1 MPILPRWKHRGFFQG
16 VTKTLPDFE
25 MIQHQFLGG
34 HDITIVPISDVH
46 LGSPGCME
54 QEFISFIKTVKDTPN
69 MYLVLGGD
77 LIDNGTR
84 SSVTNPFRATMPPSQ
99 QKKEM
104 ANILSEVRG
113 RILCFVPGNH
123 ERRSGKDADDD
134 PCYDIAAKL
143 DLEHLYRENI
153 AFVKIELGIKETAN
167 GAMKAGKYRPTYMLV
182 VTHGAGG
189 GILTGGAVNRGERF
203 GYVIDGMDALIVG
216 HTHKPFTTQP
226 GKIKIDPFN
235 NKVSIKPFKVI
246 SSTSWLEY
254 SGYAARGMLLPT
266 THCLHTLTLR
276 GDKKEIVVTM

>member
-1 MPILPRWKHRGFFQG
+1 MIC
-16 VTKTLPDFE
+16 TLPDFD
-25 MIQHQFLGG
+25 MIQHQFWGG

-54 QEFISFIKTVKDTPN
+54 QEFIKFIQTVKETPN
-69 MYLVLGGD
+69 VYLTLGGD
-77 LIDNGTR
+77 LIDNGTK

-104 ANILSEVRG
+104 ANILSDVRD

-134 PCYDIAAKL
+134 PMYDIAAKL

-153 AFVKIELGIKETAN
+153 AFLKIQMGEKEN
-167 GAMKAGKYRPTYMLV
+167 HKGNRNAGKYRPTYVLV
-182 VTHGAGG
+182 VTHGAS
-189 GILTGGAVNRGERF
+189 VNRGERF

-226 GKIKIDPFN
+226 GKILIDTKN
-235 NKVSIKPFKVI
+235 NKVSIRPFKVI

-254 SGYAARGMLLPT
+254 GGYAAQKMLLPT

-276 GDKKEIVVTM
+276 GDHKEIVVTM

>member
-1 MPILPRWKHRGFFQG
+1 
-16 VTKTLPDFE
+16 

-54 QEFISFIKTVKDTPN
+54 QEFISFVKTVKDTPN

-104 ANILSEVRG
+104 ANILSEVRD

-134 PCYDIAAKL
+134 PSYDIACKL
-143 DLEHLYRENI
+143 DVEDRYRENI
-153 AFVKIELGIKETAN
+153 AFLRIQMGDQSMN
-167 GAMKAGKYRPTYMLV
+167 GLTNPTYVLV

-189 GILTGGAVNRGERF
+189 GMLTGGAVNRGERF
-203 GYVIDGMDALIVG
+203 GYVLDGCDALIIG
-216 HTHKPFTTQP
+216 HTHKPYITQP
-226 GKIKIDPFN
+226 AKLAIDARN

-246 SSTSWLEY
+246 CSTSWLDWG
-254 SGYAARGMLLPT
+254 GYAAQKMLSPSSFAPQVI
-266 THCLHTLTLR
+266 TLQGKR
-276 GDKKEIVVTM
+276 KEIRVEM

>member
-1 MPILPRWKHRGFFQG
+1 
-16 VTKTLPDFE
+16 

-46 LGSPGCME
+46 LGSRECME
-54 QEFISFIKTVKDTPN
+54 QEFINFIKTVKETPN
-69 MYLVLGGD
+69 MYLTLGGD

-84 SSVTNPFRATMPPSQ
+84 SGLTNPFHATMPPSV

-104 ANILSEVRG
+104 AKILSEVRD

-134 PCYDIAAKL
+134 PVYDIAAKL
-143 DLEHLYRENI
+143 DLETLYRENI
-153 AFVKIELGIKETAN
+153 AFIKIQLGDWGKDKGYMTNGKE
-167 GAMKAGKYRPTYMLV
+167 RPSYVLV

-189 GILTGGAVNRGERF
+189 GILTGGAVNRNERF
-203 GYVIDGMDALIVG
+203 GYVVDGMDALIVG
-216 HTHKPFTTQP
+216 HTHKPFFTQP
-226 GKIKIDPFN
+226 GKIKIDTHN
-235 NKVSIKPFKVI
+235 NKVSVKPFKII

-254 SGYAARGMLLPT
+254 GGYAANKMLLPA

-276 GDKKEIVVTM
+276 GHKKEIVVTM

>member
-1 MPILPRWKHRGFFQG
+1 MIA
-16 VTKTLPDFE
+16 TLSDFE
-25 MIQHQFLGG
+25 LIQHSFYGG
-34 HDITIVPISDVH
+34 HDITIIPISDVH
-46 LGSPGCME
+46 LGSEDCME
-54 QEFISFIKTVKDTPN
+54 QEFISFIKSVKETPN
-69 MYLVLGGD
+69 VYLVLGGD

-84 SSVTNPFRATMPPSQ
+84 SGVSNIFRATMPPSQ

-104 ANILSEVRG
+104 ANILSEVKD

-134 PCYDIAAKL
+134 PVYDIAAKL
-143 DLEHLYRENI
+143 DLETLYRENI
-153 AFVKIELGIKETAN
+153 AFVKIQLGNKEREN
-167 GAMKAGKYRPTYMLV
+167 GTLMEGTKRPTYTIV

-189 GILTGGAVNRGERF
+189 GIYTGAAVNRNERF

-235 NKVSIKPFKVI
+235 NRVSIKPFKVI
-246 SSTSWLEY
+246 CSTSWLTWG
-254 SGYAARGMLLPT
+254 GYAAQKMLLPS
-266 THCLHTLTLR
+266 THCLHTLTLK